1 MERSDIDVGEFIAGL
16 PNEVRND
23 IATLDAV
30 IAGVFDGLDRSLYT
44 GKMWGGTDQEIIGYG
59 TYLYGKN
66 QDEWFIV
73 GLAVQKRHL
82 SLYINAVEDRQYLS
96 EKYGHELGKVKVGKA
111 ALTFG
116 SAADLDLERLE
127 WVMRKSREIFES
139 DA

>member
-1 MERSDIDVGEFIAGL
+1 MERSDIDVDEFIAGL
-16 PNEVRND
+16 PDEVRDD
-23 IATLDAV
+23 IASLDSV
-30 IAGVFDGLDRSLYT
+30 ITGAFDGLDRSLYT

-59 TYLYGKN
+59 TYLYGRN

-96 EKYGHELGKVKVGKA
+96 EKHGHELGKVKVGKA

-116 SAADLDLERLE
+116 SAADLDLERLADL
-127 WVMRKSREIFES
+127 VRPAREIVES